1 MLQLMG
7 PRSTRV
13 GLEFCLD
20 SCTINNL
27 SYIGYMGL
35 WVNSDSE
42 ANVCVLCAPS
52 LLRPLQMHLSSH
64 LAFMSISTVGN
75 IVRNTPSEWHRD
87 GNPAAGDIFFPCN
100 RQI

>member
-1 MLQLMG
+1 M
-7 PRSTRV
+7 

-52 LLRPLQMHLSSH
+52 LAKTITNAPKQS
-64 LAFMSISTVGN
+64 FSIYEYFHCRKYCKKYSK
-75 IVRNTPSEWHRD
+75 
-87 GNPAAGDIFFPCN
+87 
-100 RQI
+100 